1 MITRRLLLDCCYDG
15 GGLVK
20 ARLGRAFDS
29 RERDSAHNQTGQEVW
44 LSGFRVA
51 PKSCAS
57 STLAFAIA
65 ANWPGSGTTATV
77 DTLVR
82 MRWPAAVLPWKRCV
96 NTCVCVHA
104 CVWGRREGALVSGQN

>member
-1 MITRRLLLDCCYDG
+1 MTAAVWSKHDWDGRLTAGNPTPPTIRLDR
-15 GGLVK
+15 K
-20 ARLGRAFDS
+20 
-29 RERDSAHNQTGQEVW
+29 
-44 LSGFRVA
+44 SGFRVA

-96 NTCVCVHA
+96 NTCA